1 MGDLLPDATQ
11 TERNYLRAI
20 VCDRHRLRK
29 IRKDFVEEDY
39 RLYSRH
45 PSDGAGRFLY
55 IGCKRIISYDPE
67 NPEYWIT
74 TITLV
79 CNIDN
84 SPLGIK
90 VNIYFPQHTRSSN
103 LFIPMSRY
111 IWVKERKTSE
121 SNQSKFKITQA
132 EKRRLKKKVFLNEF
146 PVVTN
151 YNISN
156 IMTRG
161 GFQEIID
168 ILDIKDGK
176 VTNKQFR
183 AIRL

>member
-1 MGDLLPDATQ
+1 M
-11 TERNYLRAI
+11 
-20 VCDRHRLRK
+20 
-29 IRKDFVEEDY
+29 
-39 RLYSRH
+39 
-45 PSDGAGRFLY
+45 
-55 IGCKRIISYDPE
+55 
-67 NPEYWIT
+67 
-74 TITLV
+74 
-79 CNIDN
+79 
-84 SPLGIK
+84 
-90 VNIYFPQHTRSSN
+90 
-103 LFIPMSRY
+103 
-111 IWVKERKTSE
+111 KERKTSE